1 MFVTI
6 RKHQS
11 WLWIIIIVLVII
23 SFVWY
28 MGPAGSQGGGVGGG
42 GVYGYVNG
50 EPIGRDRFMEAYT
63 EARLRFFLS
72 TGNWPEESQS
82 ARQMFDAEQEVARR
96 LVMLD
101 KLTSLGVW
109 VDDVAVARWIAPL
122 FANRETGVY
131 DPLLYRQ
138 FITNVLPR
146 GRVSEEA
153 FRQFA
158 RNQVGIQHLM
168 ELGAVS
174 GSVVTPREAEM
185 EFRRENEQV
194 TAAVAVFASSN
205 YLAQVEIA
213 PEALETYFN
222 NEAARYRVLDKVRVS
237 YVQFLSSN
245 FVAEA
250 ETQMAGNTN
259 LNAQLETLYFQRG
272 TNSFTGTN
280 GMVLSID
287 AALEQLKGEMRDQ
300 LALSLAYR
308 ASTAFGE
315 QLLLQYEQEPNQND
329 HLEKL
334 AGEAELPWGITEP
347 FERFYPPADL
357 RVGPDFGTT
366 AFDLS
371 PAQPMSMEPLMG
383 QDGVYLIALK
393 DRIPGYVPPLDQVRP
408 EVITDFRRS
417 EARRLAREAAA
428 EFEAEARAGIEQSKD
443 FEAICTESEVTMIQ
457 PEPFSRSTRSIAGLP
472 TAVSSRQLQLL
483 ALEMKTDVLS
493 PVEQTPDGAV
503 LVFVSAREPVAEER
517 VKTELADF
525 TDQLRSSR
533 RMEAITEWTRK
544 EMELAQVSGLP
555 EELRGN
561 AGP

>member
-1 MFVTI
+1 MFTTI

-28 MGPAGSQGGGVGGG
+28 MGPAGSQPGGMGGS

-50 EPIGRDRFMEAYT
+50 RPIDRDRFMEAYT

-72 TGNWPEESQS
+72 TGSWPEGSQA
-82 ARQMFDAEQEVARR
+82 ARQMFNAEQEVARR

-101 KLTSLGVW
+101 KLDSLAVW

-138 FITNVLPR
+138 FIANVLPR
-146 GRVSEEA
+146 GRVSEEM
-153 FRQFA
+153 FQRFA
-158 RNQVGIQHLM
+158 RHQAGIQHLM

-174 GSVVTPREAEM
+174 GAVVTPREAQI
-185 EFRRENEQV
+185 EFRREHEQV
-194 TAAVAVFASSN
+194 SASIAVFSSSN
-205 YLAQVEIA
+205 HLAQVEVTS
-213 PEALETYFN
+213 EALETFFN
-222 NEAARYRVLDKVRVS
+222 NEAARYRVLDNVRVS
-237 YVQFLSSN
+237 YAHFASSN

-250 ETQMAGNTN
+250 ETQMAGSTN
-259 LNAQLETLYFQRG
+259 LNAHLETLYFQRG
-272 TNSFTGTN
+272 TNSFRGTN
-280 GMVLSID
+280 GMVLSAD

-300 LALSLAYR
+300 TAMAMAYR

-315 QLLLQYEQEPNQND
+315 QLLLRYEQEPDQSD

-334 AGEAELPWGITEP
+334 AAEAELPWGITEP
-347 FERFYPPADL
+347 FERFYPPANL
-357 RVGPDFGTT
+357 KVGADFGTA

-371 PAQPMSMEPLMG
+371 STQPMSMEPLMG

-417 EARRLAREAAA
+417 EAQRRARVAAA
-428 EFEAEARAGIEQSKD
+428 EFEAKARAALEQSQD
-443 FEAICTESEVTMIQ
+443 FATICTENEVTVVE
-457 PEPFSRSTRSIAGLP
+457 PEPFSRSTRSLTGLP
-472 TAVSSRQLQLL
+472 PVVSSRQVQLV
-483 ALEMKTDVLS
+483 ALEMTADELS
-493 PVEQTPDGAV
+493 PVEQTADGAV
-503 LVFVSAREPVAEER
+503 LVYVSAREPVVEER
-517 VKTELADF
+517 VKSELADF
-525 TDQLRSSR
+525 TEQLRESR
-533 RMEAITEWTRK
+533 RMEAISEWTRK
-544 EMELAQVSGLP
+544 ELELAQVSGLP
-555 EELRGN
+555 EELRDN
-561 AGP
+561 TGP